1 MVDRVPELVRV
12 NIASMTDRIGIPLL
26 AQRIALGPDY
36 EAFIFRKF
44 DQLSARN
51 LLHLESRLGYLEYK
65 LDQADRQAEHGLDNE
80 TRRSIRAWE
89 AFEENAKD
97 KDQEALLR
105 QNQIAALEGPRKR
118 ALDVVCDQSYINV
131 YDSFG
136 NKSSRRPI
144 LAGLSEKRLSEHNH
158 RDLAALRRTPDKDLL
173 SRFLQDHWMFKT
185 TKITDG
191 AEHINENHVAQATAT
206 ISTIVAAILLL
217 GAIVL
222 LRLLTQKNAQ
232 LGVIGALCSQCWSLD
247 ECTKGRDIR
256 LNGCFQFA
264 PIIANLDPS
273 HKFVYVDGL
282 VQCKAAKGIE
292 GIFQLPFYCY
302 HGMPTPSDL
311 QAAFDYI
318 CQVIEDEGP
327 FNGVIGFSQGAALA
341 ASLLLRR

>member
-1 MVDRVPELVRV
+1 
-12 NIASMTDRIGIPLL
+12 MTDRIGIPLL

-173 SRFLQDHWMFKT
+173 SRFLQDHWMFKHCR
-185 TKITDG
+185 G
-191 AEHINENHVAQATAT
+191 
-206 ISTIVAAILLL
+206 SLLL

-222 LRLLTQKNAQ
+222 LSLLTQKNAQ
-232 LGVIGALCSQCWSLD
+232 LGVIAMFTVL
-247 ECTKGRDIR
+247 
-256 LNGCFQFA
+256 F
-264 PIIANLDPS
+264 
-273 HKFVYVDGL
+273 
-282 VQCKAAKGIE
+282 
-292 GIFQLPFYCY
+292 
-302 HGMPTPSDL
+302 
-311 QAAFDYI
+311 
-318 CQVIEDEGP
+318 
-327 FNGVIGFSQGAALA
+327 A
-341 ASLLLRR
+341 ASVGVLTNARMAEIFASTAAYATLLVVFISSSPSNPGMGICTCVPTH